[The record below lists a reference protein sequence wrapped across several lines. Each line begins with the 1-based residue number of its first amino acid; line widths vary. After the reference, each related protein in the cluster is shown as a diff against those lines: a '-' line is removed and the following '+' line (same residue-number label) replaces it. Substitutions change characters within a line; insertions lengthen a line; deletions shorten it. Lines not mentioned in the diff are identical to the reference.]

1 MRRWLTLFSA
11 MASLMSVA
19 LAEDVEESPF
29 DRHYVGAVAAIALPQ
44 GGSHHLRRVGGAA
57 LRAGYYLSDFWAI
70 EGEGAWLE
78 NAAGLSVAGLWHWWG
93 YERLDPFFTVGARGW
108 IGRDCGQVGPKAGI
122 GTFYHLTDS
131 WSLRADV
138 DATLG
143 LDSTAEVDY
152 TISAGVQYSF

>member
-1 MRRWLTLFSA
+1 MRRWLTLFA
-11 MASLMSVA
+11 ATASLMSVA

-29 DRHYVGAVAAIALPQ
+29 DRRYVGAAAAIALPQ
-44 GGSHHLRRVGGAA
+44 GGSCHLRRVGGAS

-108 IGRDCGQVGPKAGI
+108 IGRDCGQVGPKVGI

-143 LDSTAEVDY
+143 LDSAVEVDY